1 LREFWAHTAGTND
14 IFGLVARV
22 VAGCALRAAAA
33 CGGERGVP
41 SPSASAEARFGALAA
56 AWRPYAAAHKLP
68 WWRCVSRPAD
78 VPPAEEAAFRDS
90 IRRLADS
97 SRRRLAAALPA
108 QAAAFPALFDLRLYG
123 SVIGTFE
130 LNNLDVCVES
140 PVENYFLHVD
150 DLAEPERAA
159 AMRVCG
165 PLLDALD
172 SDYATPLDGTGFFPF
187 VACANH
193 DCEPAAS
200 SSKGAVDVDGGAVL
214 VAQRRVAAGEE
225 VTICYIHAD
234 EPSVRKRREA
244 LADYGF
250 RCECARCAADDARRA
265 ARKAAAA
272 EGGAGVPVAAVPRP
286 RARKTK

>member
-1 LREFWAHTAGTND
+1 VEALREFWSHTAGSND
-14 IFGLVARV
+14 IFGLAARV
-22 VAGCALRAAAA
+22 IAGVALGAAAA

-41 SPSASAEARFGALAA
+41 AAGASAEARFAALLD

-68 WWRCVSRPAD
+68 WWQCVSRPAD
-78 VPPAEEAAFRDS
+78 VPLAEEASFRDS

-108 QAAAFPALFDLRLYG
+108 QASAFPSLFHLRLFG

-130 LNNLDVCVES
+130 LNNLDVVVES
-140 PVENYFLHVD
+140 PVENYFLLID
-150 DLAEPERAA
+150 DLQEPERAE

-172 SDYATPLDGTGFFPF
+172 ADYATPLDGTGFFPF

-193 DCEPAAS
+193 DCEPAAAS
-200 SSKGAVDVDGGAVL
+200 RKGINDVDGGAVL
-214 VAQRRVAAGEE
+214 VAQRALKAGEE
-225 VTICYIHAD
+225 VTICYIEAG
-234 EPSVRKRREA
+234 ESSVRKRREA

-250 RCECARCAADDARRA
+250 RCECGRCAADDARRA
-265 ARKAAAA
+265 ARKAAA
-272 EGGAGVPVAAVPRP
+272 GAGVPAAVVPRA